1 MERSS
6 TKTNLR
12 IVLPIVPAPEIDKAH
27 FVQDPLVVG
36 EHFEK
41 IFLGGWHTVSVS
53 NKVVRVTNLLRK
65 VEIIFQ
71 KVGNKQ
77 YI

>member
-1 MERSS
+1 
-6 TKTNLR
+6 
-12 IVLPIVPAPEIDKAH
+12 VPAPEIDKAH

-53 NKVVRVTNLLRK
+53 NKVVRITNLLRK
-65 VEIIFQ
+65 VENKFKRLKTSNIFEQ
-71 KVGNKQ
+71 NNELR
-77 YI
+77 